1 MGLPQLAKGSIAPET
16 SQSPATPD
24 VSRRYVTAC
33 GRDAQLRT
41 AVREAT
47 YPPAF
52 ERAYGHV
59 LLDRPFLV
67 GDRRVA
73 RFAVDLAALFRIL
86 VSLPRRLFGG
96 DLAAYY
102 AAAGIEPRLARLMT
116 RLVTGSPPLVAR
128 SDAYDDGSEFKLLEL
143 NSGTEL
149 GGYAFAEM
157 SRALLQVPAFARFA
171 QENGLAYVDIAE
183 HFAAVLRDAA
193 APVTRSDRP
202 TVALVETTG
211 GIEAHP
217 GYEAVQ
223 EAMCRHGIDFRLA
236 EVQDLRTRRGKLVHE
251 GAPLDVAMRFY
262 AAGEILECPYGEEV
276 LEPIVRAH
284 EAGKTILFTTL
295 ENSLFGSKGALAL
308 LSDDRN
314 RAAFS
319 RRELEAIDRVVPW
332 TRLLVGDAALL
343 ERCRSERDS
352 LVLKPCVG
360 WGAAGTLVGRV
371 ATEEEWERALAE
383 RSDGRY
389 VVQRA
394 VTPVLEDVCD
404 AETGKV
410 AGWLANWSVFVSERG
425 YAGAFARALKPADGR
440 IIAFSNAET
449 RATCVFSAPQEAA

>member
-1 MGLPQLAKGSIAPET
+1 MELPQLARDSIAPDT
-16 SQSPATPD
+16 PQSSATPD
-24 VSRRYVTAC
+24 VSRRYVAAC
-33 GRDAQLRT
+33 GRDLELRT

-52 ERAYGHV
+52 ERAYRHV
-59 LLDRPFLV
+59 LLDRPFFV
-67 GDRRVA
+67 PERRLE
-73 RFAVDLAALFRIL
+73 RFAADLTSLFRML

-96 DLAAYY
+96 NLDRYC

-116 RLVTGSPPLVAR
+116 RIVTGSPPLVAR

-157 SRALLQVPAFARFA
+157 SRALLQVDAFARFA
-171 QENGLAYVDIAE
+171 EANGLGYVDIAE

-193 APVTRSDRP
+193 APVTRGDRP

-223 EAMCRHGIDFRLA
+223 EAMSRHGIDFRLA
-236 EVQDLRTRRGKLVHE
+236 EVQDLGTRRGKLVHE

-308 LSDDRN
+308 LSDDGN
-314 RAAFS
+314 RGAFS
-319 RRELEAIDRVVPW
+319 CRELETIDRVVPW
-332 TRLLVGDAALL
+332 TRLLVRDPELL
-343 ERCRSERDS
+343 ERCRSEREA

-360 WGAAGTLVGRV
+360 WGAAGTLVGRI

-383 RSDGRY
+383 RADGRY

-404 AETGKV
+404 TETGAV

-425 YAGAFARALKPADGR
+425 YAGAFARALKPADGTV
-440 IIAFSNAET
+440 IAFSNAET
-449 RATCVFSAPQEAA
+449 RATCVFSAPEESA